1 MIDRCPYCHTPLES
15 HECSLCSTL
24 HQIGLCVRH
33 EKDFLEYR
41 IWPELQRWFYQRF
54 PSEVVVELQDEDEA
68 MPLGRELGE
77 TCPLEARVGLM
88 ARMWRDYQ
96 SVVRRH
102 RRIIT
107 RHHPFVVFWA
117 WMPLVA
123 AERARLAPDA
133 PWQMVYNWMFFSGL
147 RALVDSVRQGKRD
160 DEIFKSAITA
170 MQDALEGLPIVHGA
184 WMAMTNDPVECEIL
198 LMSLSGL
205 ISTGISLKQTM
216 NPRLYNMLCNDVA
229 ADPALPSLSAALY
242 RKLPGSVLLAW
253 QCPPFNTQAFIRRI
267 HRSLV
272 SDGPVESSKNNRRF
286 VPPENFSLEDMWIY
300 EEAYRTVER
309 VISELPPR
317 EAAIWNLACQG
328 VPYAEIAR
336 CAGIAEGTVKSTVS
350 SVKGKIHKN
359 ISA

>member
-1 MIDRCPYCHTPLES
+1 VF
-15 HECSLCSTL
+15 
-24 HQIGLCVRH
+24 HQEFPSKVVA
-33 EKDFLEYR
+33 
-41 IWPELQRWFYQRF
+41 ELQ
-54 PSEVVVELQDEDEA
+54 EEEEA
-68 MPLGRELGE
+68 MPFCRDRGE
-77 TCPLEARVGLM
+77 AWPLEARVGLM
-88 ARMWRDYQ
+88 ARMWRGYR
-96 SVVRRH
+96 SVVRQQ

-107 RHHPFVVFWA
+107 QHHPFVVFWA

-133 PWQMVYNWMFFSGL
+133 PCQMVYNWMFFSGL

-160 DEIFKSAITA
+160 DEIFKAAITA
-170 MQDALEGLPIVHGA
+170 MQDALEGLPMVHGA
-184 WMAMTNDPVECEIL
+184 WMAMTNDPVEREFL
-198 LMSLSGL
+198 LTSLSGL
-205 ISTGISLKQTM
+205 ISTSISLKQTM

-272 SDGPVESSKNNRRF
+272 CDGQLEASKNNRRF
-286 VPPENFSLEDMWIY
+286 VPPENFSLEDMWIH
-300 EEAYRTVER
+300 EEAHRTVDR

-336 CAGIAEGTVKSTVS
+336 CEGIAEGTVKSTVS
-350 SVKGKIHKN
+350 SVKGKICKDV
-359 ISA
+359 SA